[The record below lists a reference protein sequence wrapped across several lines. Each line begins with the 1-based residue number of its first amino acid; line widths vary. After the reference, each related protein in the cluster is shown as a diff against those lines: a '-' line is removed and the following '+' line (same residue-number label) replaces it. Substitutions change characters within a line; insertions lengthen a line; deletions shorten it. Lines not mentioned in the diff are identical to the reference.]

1 MRVCASGLAAPFDES
16 ALKKRLDEPECNIR
30 FAMRGNGKGQAVF
43 WTCDL
48 TEGYIDDQR
57 KLPDMTPFLLTLT
70 LFWQGF
76 FLQSS
81 DCRACD
87 LLANLASALSEGNQV
102 RFMGYVD
109 KSTRG
114 YQDLQN
120 NVGALIAQNDV
131 SASLDVLSESG
142 DDDRVKRWSTGFCKS
157 LPKTARSIWCAAGS
171 ASKSRKSRPAP
182 GGRSQPSTRFPFWTR
197 RRPAKL
203 S

>member
-1 MRVCASGLAAPFDES
+1 
-16 ALKKRLDEPECNIR
+16 
-30 FAMRGNGKGQAVF
+30 
-43 WTCDL
+43 
-48 TEGYIDDQR
+48 
-57 KLPDMTPFLLTLT
+57 MTPFLLTLT

-142 DDDRVKRWSTGFCKS
+142 DDDRVEALVDWFLQVT
-157 LPKTARSIWCAAGS
+157 
-171 ASKSRKSRPAP
+171 SKD
-182 GGRSQPSTRFPFWTR
+182 GTEHLVR
-197 RRPAKL
+197 RRQRVKVTEIKTGSGWKIAAIDPL
-203 S
+203 SILDPPPPR